1 LTETHSS
8 DTIRQWKR
16 YQLWKWP

>member
-8 DTIRQWKR
+8 DMIRQWKR